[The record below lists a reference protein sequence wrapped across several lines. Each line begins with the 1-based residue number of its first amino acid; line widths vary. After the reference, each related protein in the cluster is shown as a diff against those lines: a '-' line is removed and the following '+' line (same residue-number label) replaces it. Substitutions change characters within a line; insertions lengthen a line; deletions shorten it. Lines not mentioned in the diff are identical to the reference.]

1 MNNFTH
7 RIPTELRFGKD
18 VVSGLPEVLDRYG
31 KNVLLAYGGESIR
44 RIGLYDRVTGL
55 LSENGFRVTELS
67 GIEPNPVIG
76 TVRKGVRLCLDNGID
91 VILAVGGGSDGAP
104 RVDAR
109 LPAGRRDERVRGR
122 GAARALQPA
131 PPLDSRPSRAAR
143 PARVPSLDR
152 AR

>member
-76 TVRKGVRLCLDNGID
+76 TVRKGVRLCLDNGIGCEKNPEEAAD
-91 VILAVGGGSDGAP
+91 CRSGS
-104 RVDAR
+104 
-109 LPAGRRDERVRGR
+109 GRPDHWPCLE
-122 GAARALQPA
+122 
-131 PPLDSRPSRAAR
+131 
-143 PARVPSLDR
+143 
-152 AR
+152 